1 MANCAIKAQ
10 CPTKARYKPV
20 GSSMKLKPCIL
31 RALNFTPLVL
41 NLTNILNWRSHRYHA
56 DERVFGCKLG
66 L

>member
-1 MANCAIKAQ
+1 MGHCAIKAE

-20 GSSMKLKPCIL
+20 GSSMKPKSYSL

-56 DERVFGCKLG
+56 DERVFGCKL
-66 L
+66 